1 MTYKRF
7 VSGCLSLVLAAL
19 MTGCGKEEGVVSF
32 SLQNTQVP
40 STAPEVS
47 VTPEETP
54 SKEGVSENADG
65 TTKAIADKRIFVYV
79 CGAVKVPGVYEMS
92 SAARVYEALAAA
104 GGCTA
109 EASEESL
116 NQAGFLEDGQ
126 RIYVPTKEEAANGQ
140 WHISTSPE
148 SAKEAV
154 ELVNINTADK
164 DTLMTLPGIGDAKAE
179 SILSY
184 RQQHGRFRSI
194 EEIKEISGIKDSVF
208 QQIKDRITV

>member
-1 MTYKRF
+1 M
-7 VSGCLSLVLAAL
+7 VLVAL
-19 MTGCGKEEGVVSF
+19 MTGCGKEEADISF
-32 SLQNTQVP
+32 SLQKTEVP
-40 STAPEVS
+40 SVASDVPMS
-47 VTPEETP
+47 PGETT
-54 SKEGVSENADG
+54 SAEWLSENAAD
-65 TTKAIADKRIFVYV
+65 TKATAEKKIIVYV

-92 SAARVYEALAAA
+92 SAARVYEALTAA

-109 EASEESL
+109 EASGESL

-126 RIYVPTKEEAANGQ
+126 RIYVPTKEEVANGQ
-140 WHISTSPE
+140 WQISTSLE

-164 DTLMTLPGIGDAKAE
+164 DTLMTLPGIGNAKAE

-184 RQQHGRFRSI
+184 RQQHGRFQSI
-194 EEIKEISGIKDSVF
+194 EEIKEIPGIKDSVF

>member
-1 MTYKRF
+1 MTHKRF
-7 VSGCLSLVLAAL
+7 VRGCLALALAAL
-19 MTGCGKEEGVVSF
+19 LTGCGKEEEFVSF
-32 SLQNTQVP
+32 SLQNTELP
-40 STAPEVS
+40 SAGPDVS
-47 VTPEETP
+47 VTPGETT
-54 SKEGVSENADG
+54 SADGLSENA
-65 TTKAIADKRIFVYV
+65 ADKKIFVYV

-109 EASEESL
+109 EASEESV
-116 NQAGFLEDGQ
+116 NQAGVLEDGQ

-140 WHISTSPE
+140 WQISTSQE
-148 SAKEAV
+148 SVKEGI

-164 DTLMTLPGIGDAKAE
+164 DTLMTLPGIGNAKAE

-184 RQQHGRFRSI
+184 RQQHGRFQSV
-194 EEIKEISGIKDSVF
+194 EEIMEIPGIKDSVF